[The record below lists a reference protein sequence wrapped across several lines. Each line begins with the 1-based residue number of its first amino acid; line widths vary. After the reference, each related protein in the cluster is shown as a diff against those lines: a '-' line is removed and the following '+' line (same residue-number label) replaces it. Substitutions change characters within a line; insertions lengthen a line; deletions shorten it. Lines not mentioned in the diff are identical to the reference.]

1 MSTLNKVIL
10 IGNLGQDPET
20 KSFDNGKKV
29 ANFSLATSETFK
41 NKDGEKT
48 TKTEWHRVVLWSPLA
63 EIAEKYLKKGS
74 KAYIEGKIESRSYTD
89 NEGVERYVSEIKGFS
104 LVMLGAK
111 DDQQSQGQP
120 ETATVEEDQTADDLP
135 F

>member
-1 MSTLNKVIL
+1 MSGLNKVIL

-20 KSFDNGKKV
+20 RSFDNGRMV

-41 NKDGEKT
+41 NKDGEKE

-63 EIAEKYLKKGS
+63 EIAKKYLKKGS
-74 KAYIEGKIESRSYTD
+74 KAYIEGKIESRSYD
-89 NEGVERYVSEIKGFS
+89 DKDGVERHISEIKAYS
-104 LVMLGAK
+104 LLMLGEK
-111 DDQQSQGQP
+111 DKQPSQGEP
-120 ETATVEEDQTADDLP
+120 EPAKVEGGDIADDLP